1 MFAEVWPNFDFFCI
15 FQYFGQVISI
25 LQECGDLLF
34 IRYGSVSPLVKLTV
48 GIISGFG
55 KVNAQIF
62 GKSCNCQ
69 KTGEIVFWGPNP
81 LNCCTFSK
89 RQLERVLQT
98 SNSKT
103 DKISLFFWVAW
114 LHGPTWVKFS
124 CKRQVAS
131 DGLLPFF
138 LSLDSSIRDGQ
149 VGSVGQLS
157 PHAYCQIWSPLFLEG
172 IL

>member
-1 MFAEVWPNFDFFCI
+1 M
-15 FQYFGQVISI
+15 
-25 LQECGDLLF
+25 
-34 IRYGSVSPLVKLTV
+34 VKLTV

-98 SNSKT
+98 SNSNA
-103 DKISLFFWVAW
+103 DRILLVLWVAW
-114 LHGPTWVKFS
+114 LHGPTCVKFR

-138 LSLDSSIRDGQ
+138 SLSGSKYQSRSS
-149 VGSVGQLS
+149 
-157 PHAYCQIWSPLFLEG
+157 G
-172 IL
+172 ISWATQSSCLLPDMISIVPGGNPVAT

>member
-1 MFAEVWPNFDFFCI
+1 M
-15 FQYFGQVISI
+15 
-25 LQECGDLLF
+25 
-34 IRYGSVSPLVKLTV
+34 VKLTV

-98 SNSKT
+98 SNSNT
-103 DKISLFFWVAW
+103 DKILLVLWVTW
-114 LHGPTWVKFS
+114 LHGPTCVKIS

-138 LSLDSSIRDGQ
+138 SLWTQVSETVKRDQLGNSVLMPIARYDLHCSWRESCSNLSNGNSKRRTMWRK
-149 VGSVGQLS
+149 SV
-157 PHAYCQIWSPLFLEG
+157 
-172 IL
+172 